1 MGRKKPGRKA
11 EPPSKR
17 RIAWPGWTGFRGK
30 TIWDWL
36 QLFIVPLALVVVS
49 FLFAMQQDERQETL
63 QRQTAAREQDLENQ
77 RAEVDRE
84 IEDQRAQQAVMQS
97 YLDQM
102 GVLLLDR
109 NLRTADEDSNVRNV
123 ARARTLTTLAA
134 LDPYRKQKVLR
145 FLDETKLIQASSP
158 DGKPVISLGYA
169 ELDGVRLGHVGSL
182 GAFNLKGIV
191 LINSSLSN
199 ANLLNA
205 DMREADL
212 READFS
218 GADLTNANL
227 HGANLIATDLTDADL
242 TGTDLTDVDLTDAV
256 VTEEQLEQ
264 AKSLEGATMP
274 NGQKYEE
281 WLKSREEDGENGGPS

>member
-1 MGRKKPGRKA
+1 VGRKKPGRKA
-11 EPPSKR
+11 ETSSKR

-49 FLFAMQQDERQETL
+49 FLFAMQQDERQEKL

-77 RAEVDRE
+77 RAEADRE

-102 GVLLLDR
+102 GALLLDR

-158 DGKPVISLGYA
+158 DGKPVISLSFA

-182 GAFNLKGIV
+182 GGFNLQGIV
-191 LINSSLSN
+191 LINSRLIN

-227 HGANLIATDLTDADL
+227 HGADLIATDLTDADL

-256 VTEEQLEQ
+256 VTEEQLDQ
-264 AKSLEGATMP
+264 AESLEGATMP
-274 NGQKYEE
+274 NGQKYED
-281 WLKSREEDGENGGPS
+281 WLKSSG